1 MWMPLDAFPVVNYFH
16 YDEEEFQGNGK
27 SDGARRKPT
36 RSARSRT
43 RQGGR
48 INKNKK
54 KDTPR

>member
-1 MWMPLDAFPVVNYFH
+1 MPLDAFPVVNYFH